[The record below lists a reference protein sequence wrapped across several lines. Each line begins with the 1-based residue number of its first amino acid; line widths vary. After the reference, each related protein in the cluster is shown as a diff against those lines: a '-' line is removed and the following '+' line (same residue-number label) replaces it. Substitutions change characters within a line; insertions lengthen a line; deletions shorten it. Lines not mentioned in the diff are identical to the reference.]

1 MHATYHR
8 SESDFRTTIACGAL
22 RARPVVKMASKPRA
36 PRWLLLGLLIVDV
49 LTVTAALVAGGA
61 L

>member
-36 PRWLLLGLLIVDV
+36 PRWLLLGLAVVDV
-49 LTVTAALVAGGA
+49 LAIAAAVIAGGA